1 LKLIGTR
8 PERKVVNRRMGDPV
22 AVIYPGLASERRS
35 ALLALMEIRA
45 LSPHHSTGLKGAELQ
60 RRFGKRRS
68 DRFAVNVKNNLR
80 NLRQVFYSRCVYA
93 AASVR

>member
-1 LKLIGTR
+1 M
-8 PERKVVNRRMGDPV
+8 RKVVNRRMGESGCSH
-22 AVIYPGLASERRS
+22 ISGLESERRF

-80 NLRQVFYSRCVYA
+80 NLRQVFYYRRVYA
-93 AASVR
+93 AFSVR